1 MFHSTTIIQKEEEKE
16 KKWFV
21 SYLSGPARRVLI
33 LHRLSP
39 ERPAAGASCAI
50 RNQNYDQKK
59 VEPQSI

>member
-1 MFHSTTIIQKEEEKE
+1 MFHSTTIIQ
-16 KKWFV
+16 KWFV

-33 LHRLSP
+33 LHRLSL

>member
-1 MFHSTTIIQKEEEKE
+1 MFHSTTIIQ
-16 KKWFV
+16 KWFV

>member
-1 MFHSTTIIQKEEEKE
+1 MFHSTTIIQKEEENE

-39 ERPAAGASCAI
+39 ERPAAGPSCAI

-59 VEPQSI
+59 V